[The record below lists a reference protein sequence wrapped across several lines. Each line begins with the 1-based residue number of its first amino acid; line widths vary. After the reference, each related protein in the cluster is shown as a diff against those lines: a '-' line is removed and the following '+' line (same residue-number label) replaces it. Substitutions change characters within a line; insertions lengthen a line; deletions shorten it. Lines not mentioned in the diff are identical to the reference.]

1 MNNDEKIDDKKEK
14 EMKQLNNKMKLK
26 ESINLKKSIKNK
38 ENNKNK
44 AMEIINTQDFL
55 DGFWDINTK
64 TEIVKK
70 KYEKE
75 FNIILGLNKRNDK
88 INNKVVMTLLVI
100 YYIYDEY
107 PELVDEIIMIIK
119 KGKLFIQN
127 TCNESY
133 EDLIKKAGLN

>member
-1 MNNDEKIDDKKEK
+1 MGYKYNN
-14 EMKQLNNKMKLK
+14 
-26 ESINLKKSIKNK
+26 
-38 ENNKNK
+38 
-44 AMEIINTQDFL
+44 
-55 DGFWDINTK
+55 
-64 TEIVKK
+64 
-70 KYEKE
+70 
-75 FNIILGLNKRNDK
+75 K
-88 INNKVVMTLLVI
+88 INNRVAITLLVI